1 MATRSPKTD
10 STRNPR
16 HITEAHPNP
25 HGEQEVAEMPL
36 QTDHGAATKENVA
49 QNTSTRDNRLN
60 PVVSGPLED
69 PTTDS
74 MFNVADRQTKEIEQ
88 STGKDD
94 SRRSI
99 STRRTPKNRKTA

>member
-1 MATRSPKTD
+1 MATRSTKTGH
-10 STRNPR
+10 PH
-16 HITEAHPNP
+16 HITETHPNP

-36 QTDHGAATKENVA
+36 QTDHGVATKENVA

-94 SRRSI
+94 SGRSMN
-99 STRRTPKNRKTA
+99 TRRTPKNRKTA